1 MATKGQQQRVEAIR
15 SLFYTLLGHTC
26 TITFDTHEFCGILT
40 DIAIQKT
47 TGFKLAP
54 EKRVGEDGK
63 AYSPTLIKLVFDNQ
77 NELVFVDE
85 DVDWTIGVACVTIRP
100 NVTGSVTES
109 ATGSFVVKIAGSVV
123 TSVDKE
129 SFVRV

>member
-15 SLFYTLLGHTC
+15 NLFYTLLGHTC
-26 TITFDTHEFCGILT
+26 TITFDTHEFCGILS

-54 EKRVGEDGK
+54 EKRVGDDGK

-100 NVTGSVTES
+100 TNVTGSV
-109 ATGSFVVKIAGSVV
+109 TGSFVVKIAGSVV
-123 TSVDKE
+123 TTIDKE
-129 SFVRV
+129 SVVRV

>member
-63 AYSPTLIKLVFDNQ
+63 SYSPTLIKLVFDNQ

-100 NVTGSVTES
+100 NVTGSETGS